1 MPEDRTCISLA
12 KFAVNFQ
19 SFSGVFFCSV
29 RVVTANSPKFV
40 IVETEQMLF
49 HSSLDM
55 QHLEIGVKSMNSEI
69 GKT

>member
-1 MPEDRTCISLA
+1 MHLFG
-12 KFAVNFQ
+12 KV
-19 SFSGVFFCSV
+19 CSEF
-29 RVVTANSPKFV
+29 PKFLWCFLLLCACRYCELPQSV
-40 IVETEQMLF
+40 TIETEQMLF